1 MSGTRH
7 APHLAIQ
14 SGPGSRA
21 MARDRQRLW
30 HTAGEPYRRAVADL
44 VRNGL
49 PGVRGLDAD
58 LPYERL
64 CAAADLAA
72 VRLCLARWEPGAQR
86 DPRDDGTPD
95 RRALARCVTSGLRR
109 LLPYQ
114 GAAAAP
120 DEALDRYRENRSF
133 TEEGLWAVST
143 AAGLGPD
150 GGVLVHSLT
159 GRHTAPLDPRSPHRL
174 LFLPGTR
181 FRVLRVTSG
190 DRPVA
195 LVRELRPD
203 EPAVYAHPDAAPP
216 GVAARDEDAA
226 AALDRMLEAPAQTPR
241 ARAGKP

>member
-1 MSGTRH
+1 
-7 APHLAIQ
+7 
-14 SGPGSRA
+14 

-30 HTAGEPYRRAVADL
+30 HTAGEPYRRAVTDL
-44 VRNGL
+44 TRNGL

-72 VRLCLARWEPGAQR
+72 VRLCLAGWEPGAQR

-95 RRALARCVTSGLRR
+95 RRALVRCVTSGLRR
-109 LLPYQ
+109 LPPYQ

-120 DEALDRYRENRSF
+120 DDALVRYRENRSF
-133 TEEGLWAVST
+133 TDEGLWALST
-143 AAGLGPD
+143 AADLGPA

-159 GRHTAPLDPRSPHRL
+159 GRHTAPLDPRTPHRL

-203 EPAVYAHPDAAPP
+203 EPALYAHPDAVPP

-226 AALDRMLEAPAQTPR
+226 SALDRILEAPAQTPR